1 MEKPPKEQPAALVL
15 VGAAAESILDRRA
28 DLRNAVRDYI
38 EKSEAASTR
47 RARFSDWNVFT
58 SWCCEHGV
66 AAMPA
71 APETMAAFLADQ
83 SNGTPGREPKA
94 VATLIRYSRSISAQ
108 HRIAGFPSP
117 TEDELVRKELQGIRR
132 ARGMRTKQ
140 KEPLT
145 AALLAEVLGEY
156 ERQNASRPTMVIRDR
171 ALILLGLATALRRS
185 ELCGLDVEDLHDVDG
200 GVVIDLRRSKTD
212 QEGRGRVV
220 AAQRLD
226 PEFAR
231 FCPVS
236 AVEAWL
242 EVAQRERG
250 PLFSGLKRN
259 QAPKTTRLTE
269 DHVGVVVR
277 RVAAAGG
284 IENFEEFG
292 AHSLRAGY
300 VTTARQQGV
309 DWGAIMEQTGH
320 RRLET
325 VKLYARYTPDVFV
338 ATRVGEVFKNA
349 FRSKA

>member
-1 MEKPPKEQPAALVL
+1 MATSDLGIVL
-15 VGAAAESILDRRA
+15 FASGDGSGSFTTPDGAAGT
-28 DLRNAVRDYI
+28 VRTLT
-38 EKSEAASTR
+38 EQHFLASPWFEAARVGQLFVTVSG
-47 RARFSDWNVFT
+47 A
-58 SWCCEHGV
+58 
-66 AAMPA
+66 
-71 APETMAAFLADQ
+71 
-83 SNGTPGREPKA
+83 
-94 VATLIRYSRSISAQ
+94 ISAQ
-108 HRIAGFPSP
+108 
-117 TEDELVRKELQGIRR
+117 
-132 ARGMRTKQ
+132 M
-140 KEPLT
+140 
-145 AALLAEVLGEY
+145 
-156 ERQNASRPTMVIRDR
+156 AS
-171 ALILLGLATALRRS
+171 A
-185 ELCGLDVEDLHDVDG
+185 
-200 GVVIDLRRSKTD
+200 VVIDLRRSKTD

-242 EVAQRERG
+242 EVAQRESG

-259 QAPKTTRLTE
+259 LAPKTTRLTE

-284 IENFEEFG
+284 LENCEEFG

-309 DWGAIMEQTGH
+309 DWAAIMEQTGH

-338 ATRVGEVFKNA
+338 ATRVGDVFKSA